1 MVGNIVYVKVLYSLQ
16 LFFFMFS
23 SSLTVGIAI
32 IGSSE
37 NASVYAKRFA
47 SAGHEVYMSPEKA
60 DSKVHTDFFYDNLHV
75 CGIEDASKAA
85 DIIIIA
91 TAPTNVRE
99 VAYWMGDVRGKVIID
114 ASADFAEGD
123 EQVNTIGA
131 IKAITGSSNVVK
143 IFCTEGYE
151 QLLMPLLKNDKTHLI
166 LVGEN
171 PKARQA
177 AKIIARDMDIYSFI
191 DLGGFEA
198 LPLFDSLA
206 NCWRDLAKKNKTEK
220 RISA

>member
-1 MVGNIVYVKVLYSLQ
+1 
-16 LFFFMFS
+16 MFS

-37 NASVYAKRFA
+37 KAGLYAARFTT
-47 SAGHEVYMSPEKA
+47 AGHEVYISPEKA
-60 DSKVHTDFFYDNLHV
+60 DSKMQTDFSYDNLH
-75 CGIEDASKAA
+75 CCSIEEATKAA

-91 TAPTNVRE
+91 TAPGNVRE
-99 VAYWMGDVRGKVIID
+99 VSYWMGDVRGKVVID

-131 IKAITGSSNVVK
+131 IKAITGSLNVVK

-151 QLLMPLLKNDKTHLI
+151 QLLMPLLKNDKAHMVL
-166 LVGEN
+166 LGEN

-206 NCWRDLAKKNKTEK
+206 TCWRDLAKKNKANK

>member
-1 MVGNIVYVKVLYSLQ
+1 
-16 LFFFMFS
+16 MFS
-23 SSLTVGIAI
+23 SSLTVGVAI

-37 NASVYAKRFA
+37 KAGLYAARFA
-47 SAGHEVYMSPEKA
+47 TAGHEVYISPEKA
-60 DSKVHTDFFYDNLHV
+60 DSKMRTDFSYDNLHS
-75 CGIEDASKAA
+75 CYIEEASKAA

-91 TAPTNVRE
+91 TAPGNVRE
-99 VAYWMGDVRGKVIID
+99 VSYWMGDVRGKVVID

-123 EQVNTIGA
+123 EMVNTTGA

-151 QLLMPLLKNDKTHLI
+151 QLLMPLLKNDKPHMVML
-166 LVGEN
+166 GEN
-171 PKARQA
+171 AKARQA

-206 NCWRDLAKKNKTEK
+206 NCWRDLAKKNKASK